1 MLSDCD
7 AVFSQAAVTAGG
19 LSMAALLVTLHAI
32 GRYRGLVIFVAEK
45 VDSLTPAFL
54 RFVGKCVE
62 FRAPDEAVRRALWE
76 RLIPEKAP
84 AARDID
90 YSLLART
97 FPDFTGGNIAAAIIR
112 ASEKKALCRAEEKDM
127 LDTECL
133 LAVGREEDKASRKGW
148 ASESG
153 LASMYQ

>member
-7 AVFSQAAVTAGG
+7 AVFSQAAVAAGG

-133 LAVGREEDKASRKGW
+133 LAAGREEDKASRKGW